1 MKDVLV
7 KDIMSHPLIFVD
19 SNATIQSVAKIMI
32 MKNIGGVLVSDG
44 ESYRGIITK
53 KDIVRIVAEGKA
65 TNKLQAKEIMTTPLK
80 TVNVSDT
87 VLEAAKKLVF
97 AGVRRI
103 VVSKDGKP
111 VGMVSDRDIVKVAP
125 DIVEL
130 LIENIRMK
138 G

>member
-7 KDIMSHPLIFVD
+7 KDIMSFPLISVD
-19 SNATIQSVAKIMI
+19 SRADIQSVAKLMI
-32 MKNIGGVLVSDG
+32 VKDIGGVLVSNEDN
-44 ESYRGIITK
+44 YVGIITK
-53 KDIVRIVAEGKA
+53 QDIVRIVSKGEEIK
-65 TNKLQAKEIMTTPLK
+65 TIQAKDIMTSPLK
-80 TVNVSDT
+80 MVDVSDT
-87 VLEAAKKLVF
+87 VFEAAKKLVF

-103 VVSKDGKP
+103 IVSKNNKP

-130 LIENIRMK
+130 LIEEIRIK